1 MPAGMSILTG
11 MSEPNYVNQLLIAMP
26 GMQDP
31 NFETTVTLICEHT
44 DEGALGIV
52 INRPLDLRLGD
63 VLAQLELTAEDE
75 EIGDTRVLAGGPVG
89 HERGFVLHAGEQEWE
104 ATLEVSDDI
113 RVTFSRDILAAI
125 AAGTGPSRSLVA
137 LGYAGWD
144 AGQLESEMLANAWL
158 NVTATPDIVFEVPF
172 DQRWQAAARQLG
184 IDITRL
190 ASDAGH
196 A

>member
-1 MPAGMSILTG
+1 
-11 MSEPNYVNQLLIAMP
+11 
-26 GMQDP
+26 
-31 NFETTVTLICEHT
+31 
-44 DEGALGIV
+44 
-52 INRPLDLRLGD
+52 
-63 VLAQLELTAEDE
+63 
-75 EIGDTRVLAGGPVG
+75 
-89 HERGFVLHAGEQEWE
+89 
-104 ATLEVSDDI
+104 VSDEI

-125 AAGTGPSRSLVA
+125 ASGSGPRRCLVA

-144 AGQLESEMLANAWL
+144 AGQLESEMMANAWL
-158 NVTATPDIVFEVPF
+158 NVTATPDIVFDVPY

>member
-1 MPAGMSILTG
+1 MNQ
-11 MSEPNYVNQLLIAMP
+11 PNYVNQLLIAMP

-44 DEGALGIV
+44 EDGALGIV
-52 INRPLDLRLGD
+52 INRPLDLRLAD
-63 VLAQLELTAEDE
+63 VLDQLELTARSE

-89 HERGFVLHAGEQEWE
+89 HERGFVLHPAGQEWE
-104 ATLEVSDDI
+104 ATLDVSADI

-125 AAGTGPSRSLVA
+125 AAGTGPGRSLVA

-144 AGQLESEMLANAWL
+144 AGQLESEMMANAWL
-158 NVTATPDIVFEVPF
+158 NVTATPDIVFDVPF

-184 IDITRL
+184 IDITRV

>member
-1 MPAGMSILTG
+1 MSQ
-11 MSEPNYVNQLLIAMP
+11 PNYVNQLLIAMP

-31 NFETTVTLICEHT
+31 NFETTVTLVCEHT
-44 DEGALGIV
+44 EDGALGIV
-52 INRPLDLRLGD
+52 INRPLDLRLAD
-63 VLAQLELTAEDE
+63 VLDQLELTAESE
-75 EIGDTRVLAGGPVG
+75 EIGATRVLAGGPVG
-89 HERGFVLHAGEQEWE
+89 HERGFVLHPAGREWE
-104 ATLEVSDDI
+104 ATLDVSDEI

-125 AAGTGPSRSLVA
+125 AAGTGPGRSLVA

-144 AGQLESEMLANAWL
+144 AGQLESEMMANAWL
-158 NVTATPDIVFEVPF
+158 NVTATPDIVFDVPF

>member
-1 MPAGMSILTG
+1 
-11 MSEPNYVNQLLIAMP
+11 MSEPNYANQLLIAMP

-31 NFETTVTLICEHT
+31 NFETTVTLVCEHT
-44 DEGALGIV
+44 EDGALGIV
-52 INRPLDLRLGD
+52 INRPLDLRLAD
-63 VLAQLELTAEDE
+63 VLAQLELTAEDTAVGE
-75 EIGDTRVLAGGPVG
+75 ARVLAGGPVG
-89 HERGFVLHAGEQEWE
+89 HERGFVLHPGGREWE

-125 AAGTGPSRSLVA
+125 AAGSGPARSLVA

-144 AGQLESEMLANAWL
+144 AGQLETEMMANAWL
-158 NVTATPDIVFEVPF
+158 NVTATPDIVFDVPF
-172 DQRWQAAARQLG
+172 GQRWEAAARQLG

-190 ASDAGH
+190 AIDAGH

>member
-1 MPAGMSILTG
+1 MTQ
-11 MSEPNYVNQLLIAMP
+11 PNYVNQLLIAMP

-44 DEGALGIV
+44 EEGALGIV
-52 INRPLDLRLGD
+52 INRPLDLRLED
-63 VLAQLELTAEDE
+63 VLDQLELTAESE
-75 EIGDTRVLAGGPVG
+75 EIGATRVLAGGPVG
-89 HERGFVLHAGEQEWE
+89 HERGFVLHPGGQEWD
-104 ATLEVSDDI
+104 ATLDVSDEI

-125 AAGTGPSRSLVA
+125 AAGTGPGRSLVA

-144 AGQLESEMLANAWL
+144 AGQLESEMMANAWL
-158 NVTATPDIVFEVPF
+158 NVTATPDIVFDVPF

>member
-1 MPAGMSILTG
+1 MT
-11 MSEPNYVNQLLIAMP
+11 EPNYANQLLIAMP
-26 GMQDP
+26 GMEDP

-44 DEGALGIV
+44 DEGALGII

-63 VLAQLELTAEDE
+63 VLAQLSLTTEDE
-75 EIGDTRVLAGGPVG
+75 SVSDAKVLAGGPVG
-89 HERGFVLHAGEQEWE
+89 HERGFVLHGGHAKWE
-104 ATLEVSDDI
+104 ATLEVSEEI

-125 AAGTGPSRSLVA
+125 ARGDGPGKALIA
-137 LGYAGWD
+137 LGYAGWE
-144 AGQLESEMLANAWL
+144 AGQLEAEMMANAWL
-158 NVTATPDIVFEVPF
+158 NVGATPDIVFDVPYEE
-172 DQRWQAAARQLG
+172 RWQAAAQRLG

>member
-1 MPAGMSILTG
+1 MSQ
-11 MSEPNYVNQLLIAMP
+11 PNYVNQLLIAMP

-44 DEGALGIV
+44 EEGALGIV
-52 INRPLDLRLGD
+52 INRPLDLRLED
-63 VLAQLELTAEDE
+63 VLDQLELTAESE
-75 EIGDTRVLAGGPVG
+75 EIGATRVLAGGPVG
-89 HERGFVLHAGEQEWE
+89 HERGFVLHPADREWE
-104 ATLEVSDDI
+104 ATLDVSDEI
-113 RVTFSRDILAAI
+113 RMTFSRDILAAI
-125 AAGTGPSRSLVA
+125 AAGTGPGRSLVA

-144 AGQLESEMLANAWL
+144 AGQLESEMMANAWL
-158 NVTATPDIVFEVPF
+158 NVTATPDIVFDVPF

>member
-1 MPAGMSILTG
+1 MPILNGMSQ
-11 MSEPNYVNQLLIAMP
+11 PNYASQLLIAMP

-44 DEGALGIV
+44 EEGALGII

-63 VLAQLELTAEDE
+63 VLAQLSLSTEDE
-75 EIGDTRVLAGGPVG
+75 TVNDAQILAGGPVG
-89 HERGFVLHAGEQEWE
+89 HERGFVVHGGHATWE
-104 ATLEVSDDI
+104 ATLEVSEEI

-125 AAGTGPSRSLVA
+125 AKGEGPVRSLVA

-144 AGQLESEMLANAWL
+144 AGQLEAEMMANAWL
-158 NVTATPDIVFEVPF
+158 NVTATPDIVFDVPYE
-172 DQRWQAAARQLG
+172 QRWQAAAQQLG

>member
-1 MPAGMSILTG
+1 MTD
-11 MSEPNYVNQLLIAMP
+11 PNYVNQLLIAMP

-44 DEGALGIV
+44 EEGALGIV
-52 INRPLDLRLGD
+52 INRPLELRLRE
-63 VLAQLELTAEDE
+63 VLEQLSLSTEDE
-75 EIGDTRVLAGGPVG
+75 AINDSRVLAGGPVG
-89 HERGFVLHAGEQEWE
+89 HERGFVVHGGDAEWE
-104 ATLEVSDDI
+104 ATLTLSDEI
-113 RVTFSRDILAAI
+113 RVTFSKDILAAI
-125 AAGTGPSRSLVA
+125 ASGDGPGNAMVA

-144 AGQLESEMLANAWL
+144 AGQLESEMMANAWL
-158 NVTATPDIVFEVPF
+158 NVTATPDILFDVPY
-172 DQRWQAAARQLG
+172 DQRWQAAAQRLG

>member
-1 MPAGMSILTG
+1 MNQQNFA
-11 MSEPNYVNQLLIAMP
+11 NQLLIAMP

-44 DEGALGIV
+44 EDGALGIV
-52 INRPLDLRLGD
+52 INRPLDLTLGY
-63 VLAQLELTAEDE
+63 VLAQLSLEPVEQETRDA
-75 EIGDTRVLAGGPVG
+75 RVLAGGPVG
-89 HERGFVLHAGEQEWE
+89 HERGFVLHGGKARWE
-104 ATLEVSDDI
+104 ATLEVSEGI
-113 RVTFSRDILAAI
+113 RVTFSRDILTAI
-125 AAGTGPSRSLVA
+125 AEGRGPGRAVVA

-144 AGQLESEMLANAWL
+144 AGQLEAEMMANAWL
-158 NVTATPDIVFEVPF
+158 TVAATPDIVFDVPYEE
-172 DQRWQAAARQLG
+172 RWQAAARQLG

>member
-1 MPAGMSILTG
+1 MSQ
-11 MSEPNYVNQLLIAMP
+11 PNYVNQLLIAMP
-26 GMQDP
+26 GMPDP

-44 DEGALGIV
+44 EEGALGIV
-52 INRPLDLRLGD
+52 INRPLDLRLAD
-63 VLAQLELTAEDE
+63 VLDQLELGAASE

-89 HERGFVLHAGEQEWE
+89 HERGFVLHPAGQEWE
-104 ATLEVSDDI
+104 ATLEVSDTI

-125 AAGTGPSRSLVA
+125 AAGTGPGRSLVA

-144 AGQLESEMLANAWL
+144 AGQLESEMMANAWL
-158 NVTATPDIVFEVPF
+158 NVTATPDIVFDVPF

>member
-1 MPAGMSILTG
+1 MSQ
-11 MSEPNYVNQLLIAMP
+11 PNYVNQLLIAMP

-31 NFETTVTLICEHT
+31 NFETTVTLVCEHT
-44 DEGALGIV
+44 EDGALGIV
-52 INRPLDLRLGD
+52 INRPLDLRLAD
-63 VLAQLELTAEDE
+63 VLDQLELTAESE
-75 EIGDTRVLAGGPVG
+75 EIGASRVLAGGPVG
-89 HERGFVLHAGEQEWE
+89 HERGFVLHPAGQEWE
-104 ATLEVSDDI
+104 ATLDVSDEI

-125 AAGTGPSRSLVA
+125 AAGTGPGRSLVA

-144 AGQLESEMLANAWL
+144 AGQLESEMMANAWL
-158 NVTATPDIVFEVPF
+158 NVTATPDIVFDVPF

>member
-1 MPAGMSILTG
+1 MTQ
-11 MSEPNYVNQLLIAMP
+11 PNYVNQLLIAMP

-44 DEGALGIV
+44 EEGALGIV
-52 INRPLDLRLGD
+52 INRPLDLRLED
-63 VLAQLELTAEDE
+63 VLDQLELTAESE
-75 EIGDTRVLAGGPVG
+75 EIGATRVLAGGPVG
-89 HERGFVLHAGEQEWE
+89 HERGFVLHPGGQEWD
-104 ATLEVSDDI
+104 ATLDVSDEI

-125 AAGTGPSRSLVA
+125 AAGTGPGRSLVA

-144 AGQLESEMLANAWL
+144 AGQLESEMMANAWL
-158 NVTATPDIVFEVPF
+158 NVTATPDIVFDGPF